1 LQGSRIANT
10 ITTNKGARKMTK
22 TFKLTYDESITY
34 EKIIEAKTLEEAK
47 EALAL
52 EVVDLSTWQIK
63 DAESQYNNVEE
74 VQ

>member
-1 LQGSRIANT
+1 
-10 ITTNKGARKMTK
+10 MK

-34 EKIIEAKTLEEAK
+34 EKIIEAKNIEEAK